1 MGKNFMVNAIINL
14 TSDLILKEIL
24 NNQVQYRIYQFGS
37 SVNQVNF
44 KDIDLLI
51 IYKDCEIWNQKE
63 IIDFKR
69 KVQNYLNE
77 KYNSVS
83 IISPLNISFQ
93 PLISKVDFS
102 FILFVKLVR

>member
-1 MGKNFMVNAIINL
+1 MKRMGKNFTVNAIINL

-77 KYNSVS
+77 KYNVPIDITVLSETEEKE
-83 IISPLNISFQ
+83 LNFLQQIKY
-93 PLISKVDFS
+93 IT
-102 FILFVKLVR
+102 I

>member
-1 MGKNFMVNAIINL
+1 MVNAIINL

-77 KYNSVS
+77 KYNVPRDITVLSETEEKE
-83 IISPLNISFQ
+83 LNFLQQIKY
-93 PLISKVDFS
+93 IT
-102 FILFVKLVR
+102 I

>member
-24 NNQVQYRIYQFGS
+24 NNQVQYRLYQFGS

-77 KYNSVS
+77 KYNVPIDITVLSETEEKE
-83 IISPLNISFQ
+83 LNFLQQIKY
-93 PLISKVDFS
+93 IT
-102 FILFVKLVR
+102 I